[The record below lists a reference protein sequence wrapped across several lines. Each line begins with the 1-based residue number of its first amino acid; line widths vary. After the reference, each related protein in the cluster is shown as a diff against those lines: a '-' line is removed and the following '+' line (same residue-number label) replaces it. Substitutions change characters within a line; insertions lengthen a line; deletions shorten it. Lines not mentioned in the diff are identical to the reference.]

1 MAGQIALL
9 NTLFLFTPNI
19 MLFADIL
26 VTALL
31 MMCLHVIIEAPN
43 ATGSLSGKIDNSFW
57 AILGSLSLILT
68 ILSTLSL
75 IQRVAYDL
83 LLRVHQALAVFFL
96 YAAWMHV
103 PADRTILVLA
113 ICLSVIVL
121 FGALLYQ
128 TWSLFYWSGIW
139 TVRRHCFLQWP
150 SQNDIQEDCNIW
162 PDSDAVMLS
171 LTLPKKMKI
180 DAGQYVSL
188 WAPTVGLLAF
198 AQLHPYMVVSW
209 APSEQ
214 NTLLLFLKRER
225 GISLKIVKKIR
236 SCSRAP
242 VKIFASILGPF
253 GTVEPV
259 EQYDSV
265 LIIATG
271 HGITAIMSYVKKLMQ
286 LHAHP
291 STRTKRVHFIW
302 QVKVVGMIP

>member
-1 MAGQIALL
+1 
-9 NTLFLFTPNI
+9 
-19 MLFADIL
+19 
-26 VTALL
+26 
-31 MMCLHVIIEAPN
+31 
-43 ATGSLSGKIDNSFW
+43 
-57 AILGSLSLILT
+57 
-68 ILSTLSL
+68 
-75 IQRVAYDL
+75 
-83 LLRVHQALAVFFL
+83 
-96 YAAWMHV
+96 
-103 PADRTILVLA
+103 
-113 ICLSVIVL
+113 
-121 FGALLYQ
+121 
-128 TWSLFYWSGIW
+128 
-139 TVRRHCFLQWP
+139 
-150 SQNDIQEDCNIW
+150 
-162 PDSDAVMLS
+162 
-171 LTLPKKMKI
+171 MKI